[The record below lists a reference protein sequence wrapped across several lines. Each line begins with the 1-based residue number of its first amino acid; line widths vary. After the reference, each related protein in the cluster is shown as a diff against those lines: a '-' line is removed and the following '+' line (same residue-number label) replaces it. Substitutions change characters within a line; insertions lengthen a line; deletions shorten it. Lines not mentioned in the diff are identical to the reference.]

1 MTPAEQQQIGE
12 CPMDMGGY
20 FVINGSE
27 KVLIAQE
34 RMAGNYVYV
43 FEKAQPSNVSHVAEL
58 TSVLS
63 TSGMSKMS
71 KMVVKLFTAKGEKQ
85 VSGIAPVFQ
94 IHFFDRSSRCS
105 CQTGNNAIR
114 ATLPYVRQD
123 IPIFIIFRAMGILPD
138 EDILSLICY
147 DLEDDAFTDMLK
159 PSVEEGHGYQTQDVS
174 QWFGHLATTFG

>member
-1 MTPAEQQQIGE
+1 MSAEQQQRIGE

-71 KMVVKLFTAKGEKQ
+71 KMVVKLFTAKGDKQ
-85 VSGIAPVFQ
+85 VSLVE
-94 IHFFDRSSRCS
+94 
-105 CQTGNNAIR
+105 NA
-114 ATLPYVRQD
+114 
-123 IPIFIIFRAMGILPD
+123 
-138 EDILSLICY
+138 
-147 DLEDDAFTDMLK
+147 
-159 PSVEEGHGYQTQDVS
+159 
-174 QWFGHLATTFG
+174 LADNH